1 MISRDL
7 STQILKEVV
16 AELMKRG
23 DHSGAQLGG
32 RSCGAVIAT
41 LTRPQA
47 HPMAPAF
54 ALFSPPP

>member
-23 DHSGAQLGG
+23 DHSGAQWGDGHVVRLS
-32 RSCGAVIAT
+32 R
-41 LTRPQA
+41 R
-47 HPMAPAF
+47 
-54 ALFSPPP
+54 